1 MKKIKVDKDLLYHY
15 YIEENYNIEDTA
27 NLMSI
32 SYRTIQ
38 RAIKEFDFN
47 KDKNQ
52 ISNTRKITLQEKY
65 GIDNVYQLDN
75 VKDKCKQ
82 TKLERYGSETYNN
95 TEKQKQT
102 MLDKYGVTCGYNTG
116 VAESTIR
123 NNHHGNMGYAAEDI
137 KVKIINTMNDR
148 YGVEYPMQN
157 DEILAKSIET
167 QKMKNN
173 GVLAWNTEKALN
185 TRINKYGTISGFN
198 SKKTL
203 LTMTKR
209 YGVKYTVHNKELFN
223 KMKQTNLERYGVE
236 YACLTDNCIN
246 NNGHTISKT
255 NLRFQKYLLD
265 NGIQSELEFRI
276 KNQSFDLHIKNS
288 NILIEINPT
297 YTHNSTKA
305 PHFSKNAEPTPYDYH
320 YNKCRFAI
328 DNGYELISIFEWMNL
343 DKVLDIIK
351 AKLHKLDI
359 RIGANKCKVKEITQ
373 KEANLFLDKY
383 HIQGAANSQC
393 VCIGLFYK
401 DELVQVQTFGKPRY
415 NNKVDWEAIRLAS
428 KHNTYIIG
436 GVSKGFK
443 YFVDKYNPQTII
455 SYNSL
460 NISTGKTD
468 DAQGFK
474 LKGFSKS
481 QGIWINT
488 KHNNYPRYI
497 RNSSLR
503 VLGIDKVLGVPAD
516 KFPDY
521 DGTYETSNEALII
534 REGYVKVYDCGN
546 VTYLWTKD

>member
-1 MKKIKVDKDLLYHY
+1 MKKIDIDKDLLYKY
-15 YIEENYNIEDTA
+15 YILENKGIREVSS
-27 NLMSI
+27 LMNVSARSI
-32 SYRTIQ
+32 SRALANFNIKKSSAQIQ
-38 RAIKEFDFN
+38 KQRELSMLNNYGTVNAFKLPE
-47 KDKNQ
+47 
-52 ISNTRKITLQEKY
+52 SITKS
-65 GIDNVYQLDN
+65 
-75 VKDKCKQ
+75 KQ
-82 TKLERYGSETYNN
+82 TKQKRYNDSNYNN
-95 TEKQKQT
+95 SEKQKQT
-102 MLDKYGVTCGYNTG
+102 MIDRYNVSCGYNLPETKERIIDKFG
-116 VAESTIR
+116 GLGSASTQIQDKMR
-123 NNHHGNMGYAAEDI
+123 
-137 KVKIINTMNDR
+137 KTMLER
-148 YGVEYPMQN
+148 YGVEYAMQN

-167 QKMKNN
+167 QKMKN
-173 GVLAWNTEKALN
+173 GGALAWNTKKALN
-185 TRINKYGTISGFN
+185 TKMNRYGTISGFN

-203 LTMTKR
+203 STMTKR
-209 YGVKYTVHNKELFN
+209 YGVRYTVHNKELFD
-223 KMKQTNLERYGVE
+223 KMKRTNLERYGVE

-246 NNGHTISKT
+246 NNGYTVSKT

-305 PHFSKNAEPTPYDYH
+305 PHFSKNAKPTPQDYH

-351 AKLHKLDI
+351 AKLHRLDI

-373 KEANLFLDKY
+373 REANLFLDEY
-383 HIQGAANSQC
+383 HIQGAANSQH

-401 DELVQVQTFGKPRY
+401 NELVQVQTFGKPRY
-415 NNKVDWEAIRLAS
+415 NRKVDWEAIRLAS

-488 KHNNYPRYI
+488 KHNDYPKYI

-503 VLGIDKVLGVPAD
+503 ALGIDKILGVSAD
-516 KFPDY
+516 RFPNY

-534 REGYVKVYDCGN
+534 KEGYVKVYDCGN

>member
-1 MKKIKVDKDLLYHY
+1 MKKVEVDRDLLYHY
-15 YIEENYNIEDTA
+15 YVEENHNIEETA
-27 NLMSI
+27 NLMNLK
-32 SYRTIQ
+32 YRTVQ

-47 KDKNQ
+47 KDKSIIQKQRVTNL
-52 ISNTRKITLQEKY
+52 KEKY
-65 GIDNVYQLDN
+65 GVENVYQLDKS
-75 VKDKCKQ
+75 KDKIKQ
-82 TKLERYGSETYNN
+82 TKLERYGDENFNNYKKHQETMLKQYGVKSSFSLELTKQIILNKYNGIGFGSN
-95 TEKQKQT
+95 QIAAKAKQT
-102 MLDKYGVTCGYNTG
+102 NL
-116 VAESTIR
+116 E
-123 NNHHGNMGYAAEDI
+123 
-137 KVKIINTMNDR
+137 R
-148 YGVEYPMQN
+148 YGVKYAMQN
-157 DEILAKSIET
+157 DKILAKSIET

-185 TRINKYGTISGFN
+185 TKINKYGTISGFN

-203 LTMTKR
+203 STMTKR
-209 YGVKYTVHNKELFN
+209 YGARYTVHSKELFD
-223 KMKQTNLERYGVE
+223 KMKHTNLERYGVE

-255 NLRFQKYLLD
+255 NLKFQKYLLD
-265 NGIQSELEFRI
+265 NGIQSELEFRV

-305 PHFSKNAEPTPYDYH
+305 PHFSKNAKPTPQDYH

-351 AKLHKLDI
+351 AKLHRLDI

-373 KEANLFLDKY
+373 KEANLFLDEY
-383 HIQGAANSQC
+383 HIQGAANSQS

-415 NNKVDWEAIRLAS
+415 NKNIDWEAIRLAS

-503 VLGIDKVLGVPAD
+503 TLGIDKVLGVPAD
-516 KFPDY
+516 RFPDY

>member
-1 MKKIKVDKDLLYHY
+1 MKKVEVDRDLLYHY
-15 YIEENYNIEDTA
+15 YVEENHNIEETA
-27 NLMSI
+27 NLMNLK
-32 SYRTIQ
+32 YRTVQ

-47 KDKNQ
+47 KDKSTIQKQRVTNL
-52 ISNTRKITLQEKY
+52 KEKY
-65 GIDNVYQLDN
+65 GVENVYQLDKS
-75 VKDKCKQ
+75 KDKIKQ
-82 TKLERYGSETYNN
+82 TKLERYGDENFNNYKKHQETMLKQYGVKSSFSLELTKQIILNKYNGIGFGSN
-95 TEKQKQT
+95 QIAAKAKQT
-102 MLDKYGVTCGYNTG
+102 NL
-116 VAESTIR
+116 E
-123 NNHHGNMGYAAEDI
+123 
-137 KVKIINTMNDR
+137 R
-148 YGVEYPMQN
+148 YGVKYAMQN
-157 DEILAKSIET
+157 DKILAKSIET

-185 TRINKYGTISGFN
+185 TKINKYGTISGFN

-203 LTMTKR
+203 STMTKR
-209 YGVKYTVHNKELFN
+209 YGARYTVHSKELFD
-223 KMKQTNLERYGVE
+223 KMKHTNLERYGVE

-255 NLRFQKYLLD
+255 NLKFQKYLLD
-265 NGIQSELEFRI
+265 NEIQSELEFRV

-305 PHFSKNAEPTPYDYH
+305 PHFSKNAEPTPQDYH

-351 AKLHKLDI
+351 AKLHRLDI

-373 KEANLFLDKY
+373 KEANLFLDEY
-383 HIQGAANSQC
+383 HIQGAANSQS

-415 NNKVDWEAIRLAS
+415 NKNIDWEAIRLAS

-503 VLGIDKVLGVPAD
+503 TLGIDKVLGVPAD
-516 KFPDY
+516 RFPDY